1 MKYLQLIRW
10 KNLTMIAYI
19 FVLIKYFFLNTLN
32 IPSFLN
38 DFQFALFT
46 LSIILISAAGYVVN
60 DIYDVGID
68 KINKPEKLVVS
79 KSISKDKAFNIYTG
93 LNLAG
98 LAIGFYL
105 SYLIDHINFA
115 FVYVASSL
123 LLYQY
128 AISLKKMFLVGNLVI
143 SLLAG
148 VSIFIIVLYDLL
160 PAIDNENGELIYQAF
175 KIISVYS
182 IFAFVMTLIREIV
195 KDIEDLEGDR
205 KFGVKSLALEIG
217 IDTAK
222 KTVSIISL
230 LPLIAIFYYALNFL
244 SMQTYSLIYIFIFIE
259 LPLLY
264 FAIKINLAKEKSD
277 FKKMSTLLKAIMF
290 TGISSI
296 FVFTLIFKL
305 NYAF

>member
-1 MKYLQLIRW
+1 MKYLQLMRW
-10 KNLTMIAYI
+10 KNLAMIIYI
-19 FVLIKYFFLNTLN
+19 FVLIKYFFLSALN

-46 LSIILISAAGYVVN
+46 LSIVLVSGAGYVIN
-60 DIYDVGID
+60 DIQDVGMD
-68 KINKPEKLVVS
+68 KINKPNKVIVG
-79 KSISKDKAFNIYTG
+79 KTISKEKAYDIYIYTNILG
-93 LNLAG
+93 IAL
-98 LAIGFYL
+98 GFYL
-105 SYLIDHINFA
+105 SWIIDHVDFA

-128 AISLKKMFLVGNLVI
+128 AMGWKKIVFVGNLVI

-148 VSIFIIVLYDLL
+148 MSIFIIVLYDLL
-160 PAIDNENGELIYQAF
+160 PAITDESGELIYQAF
-175 KIISVYS
+175 KVISVYS
-182 IFAFVMTLIREIV
+182 IFAFVMTMIREIV

-205 KFGVKSLALEIG
+205 KFGVKSLALELG
-217 IDTAK
+217 VSRTAK
-222 KTVSIISL
+222 IVSVISL
-230 LPLIAIFYYALNFL
+230 LPLIAIFYYSMNFL
-244 SMQTYSLIYIFIFIE
+244 AQQTYSLIYIFAFVE

-264 FAIKINLAKEKSD
+264 FAVKVNLAKEKTD
-277 FKKMSTLLKAIMF
+277 FTKLSTLLKIIMF

>member
-10 KNLTMIAYI
+10 KNLIMIAYI
-19 FVLIKYFFLNTLN
+19 FILIKYFFLNPLN

-38 DFQFALFT
+38 DFQYILFT

-60 DIYDVGID
+60 DIYDMGMD
-68 KINKPEKLVVS
+68 KINKPEKVVVG
-79 KSISKDKAFNIYTG
+79 KAISKDQAFNIYTG
-93 LNLAG
+93 LNMIG

-128 AISLKKMFLVGNLVI
+128 AVSLKKIFIVGNFVI

-160 PAIDNENGELIYQAF
+160 PAITDDNGVLIYQAF
-175 KIISVYS
+175 KIISVFS
-182 IFAFVMTLIREIV
+182 IFAFVITLIREIV

-205 KFGVKSLALEIG
+205 KFGVKSLAIEIG
-217 IDTAK
+217 TDRTK
-222 KTVSIISL
+222 KIASAISI
-230 LPLIAIFYYALNFL
+230 LPLISIFYYSLNYL
-244 SMQTYSLIYIFIFIE
+244 TLQTYSLVYIFIFIE

-264 FAIKINLAKEKSD
+264 FAIKINLANKKSD
-277 FKKMSTLLKAIMF
+277 FKRMSTLLKLIMF

>member
-1 MKYLQLIRW
+1 M
-10 KNLTMIAYI
+10 
-19 FVLIKYFFLNTLN
+19 N
-32 IPSFLN
+32 IPSFFN
-38 DFQFALFT
+38 DFEFVLFV
-46 LSIILISAAGYVVN
+46 LSIVLISAAGYVIN
-60 DIYDVGID
+60 DIYDIGID
-68 KINKPEKLVVS
+68 KINKPNKLLIG
-79 KSISKDKAFNIYTG
+79 KSISKEKAYNIYTY
-93 LNLAG
+93 LNVLG

-128 AISLKKMFLVGNLVI
+128 AISLKKIFLVGNIVI

-148 VSIFIIVLYDLL
+148 MSIFLIVLYELL
-160 PAIDNENGELIYQAF
+160 PAITDDNGELIYQAF
-175 KIISVYS
+175 KIITVYS
-182 IFAFVMTLIREIV
+182 VFAFVITLIREVV

-217 IDTAK
+217 IERTK
-222 KTVSIISL
+222 KIASILSL
-230 LPLIAIFYYALNFL
+230 FPLIAIFYY
-244 SMQTYSLIYIFIFIE
+244 SMNYLGQQTYSLLYIFIFIE

-264 FAIKINLAKEKSD
+264 FAIKINLSKEKPD
-277 FKKMSTLLKAIMF
+277 FKKMSTLLKLIMF

>member
-1 MKYLQLIRW
+1 MNYLQLIRW
-10 KNLTMIAYI
+10 KNLAMIAYI
-19 FVLIKYFFLNTLN
+19 FILIKYFFLNALS

-38 DFQFALFT
+38 DFQYALFT
-46 LSIILISAAGYVVN
+46 LSVILISAAGYVVN
-60 DIYDVGID
+60 DIYDTGMD
-68 KINKPEKLVVS
+68 KINKPKKVVVG
-79 KSISKDKAFNIYTG
+79 KSISKDQAFNIYTG

-105 SYLIDHINFA
+105 SYLVDHINFA

-128 AISLKKMFLVGNLVI
+128 AVSFKKILLVGNLII
-143 SLLAG
+143 SLLG
-148 VSIFIIVLYDLL
+148 GISVFIVVLYDLL
-160 PAIDNENGELIYQAF
+160 PAIDNENRELIYQAF

-182 IFAFVMTLIREIV
+182 VFAFVITLIREIV
-195 KDIEDLEGDR
+195 KDIEDIEGDR
-205 KFGVKSLALEIG
+205 KFGVKSLAIEIG
-217 IDTAK
+217 IDRTK
-222 KTVSIISL
+222 KIASVISL
-230 LPLIAIFYYALNFL
+230 LPLITIFYYALNFL
-244 SMQTYSLIYIFIFIE
+244 AIQTYSLIYIFIFIE

-264 FAIKINLAKEKSD
+264 FAVKINLANKKSD
-277 FKKMSTLLKAIMF
+277 FKKMSTLLKVIMF